1 LLNSVQARVVR
12 STAANELWELWTRPT
27 LIECNIMGAQYFSS
41 LRGVIN

>member
-1 LLNSVQARVVR
+1 VVKC
-12 STAANELWELWTRPT
+12 TVADELGELWTRPT